1 MNSFIRKLSVSSALA
16 ALCAFAC
23 VSNVRAEG
31 YPNVYR
37 TSEAVTSDQSV
48 SRSTDQSADQS
59 TAQNADRSASQ
70 STDQN
75 VLQNTDRTESV
86 LQNETDHYE
95 PIASM
100 EKCREL
106 KAENQEFA
114 GWIKIDRTPVSF
126 PVMYTPENPEKYLH
140 RDFDGSSK
148 KSGLPFIDAK
158 CTLSPDT
165 DNIIVYGHNM
175 KDGSMFASLLD
186 YRYEEYYREH
196 PVIKLN
202 TPTEER
208 EYRIVSAFYDRVY
221 KTDENVFKF
230 YNFIETDDEDFL
242 EAANI
247 LLDRSLYDTGEGIE
261 GEDSLLTLVTC
272 SYHVR
277 YGRFVV
283 IAKRIR

>member
-1 MNSFIRKLSVSSALA
+1 
-16 ALCAFAC
+16 
-23 VSNVRAEG
+23 
-31 YPNVYR
+31 
-37 TSEAVTSDQSV
+37 
-48 SRSTDQSADQS
+48 
-59 TAQNADRSASQ
+59 
-70 STDQN
+70 
-75 VLQNTDRTESV
+75 
-86 LQNETDHYE
+86 
-95 PIASM
+95 M
-100 EKCREL
+100 EECQEL
-106 KAENQEFA
+106 KAENPEFA

-140 RDFDGSSK
+140 RGFYGTYK

-186 YRYEEYYREH
+186 YRYAEYCREH

-202 TPTEER
+202 TPSEER
-208 EYRIVSAFYDRVY
+208 EYRVVSVFYDRVY

-230 YNFIETDDEDFL
+230 YNFIETDDDGFL

-247 LLDRSLYDTGEGIE
+247 LLNRSLYDTGEGIE
-261 GEDSLLTLVTC
+261 SEDSLLTLVTC

-277 YGRFVV
+277 NGRFVV

>member
-1 MNSFIRKLSVSSALA
+1 MNRFIRKLSVSTALA
-16 ALCAFAC
+16 ALCAFTT
-23 VSNVRAEG
+23 VSNIRAEE

-37 TSEAVTSDQSV
+37 TDEAAAA
-48 SRSTDQSADQS
+48 SAADEE
-59 TAQNADRSASQ
+59 TAQNAAQDTS
-70 STDQN
+70 
-75 VLQNTDRTESV
+75 QNTDQAVGEN
-86 LQNETDHYE
+86 QGDIQYYE
-95 PIASM
+95 PLASP
-100 EKCREL
+100 ERCKEL
-106 KAENQEFA
+106 KAQNPDFA
-114 GWIKIDRTPVSF
+114 GWIKIDQTPVSF
-126 PVMYTPENPEKYLH
+126 PLMYTPEYPEKYLH
-140 RDFDGSSK
+140 RDFDGSYN

-158 CTLSPDT
+158 CALNPDT
-165 DNIIVYGHNM
+165 DNVIVYGHNM

-186 YRYEEYYREH
+186 YRYEEYCLEH
-196 PVIKLN
+196 PVIKVN
-202 TPTEER
+202 TPSEER

-261 GEDSLLTLVTC
+261 SEDSLLTLVTC

>member
-1 MNSFIRKLSVSSALA
+1 MKGFVKKASTAAALA
-16 ALCAFAC
+16 ALCVFTA
-23 VSNVRAEG
+23 VSNVRAEE

-37 TSEAVTSDQSV
+37 TDEAAVSEP
-48 SRSTDQSADQS
+48 
-59 TAQNADRSASQ
+59 NME
-70 STDQN
+70 
-75 VLQNTDRTESV
+75 QNTDPAEAG
-86 LQNETDHYE
+86 LQDETDQYE

-106 KAENQEFA
+106 QAENPEFA
-114 GWIKIDRTPVSF
+114 GWIKIDETPVSF
-126 PVMYTPENPEKYLH
+126 PVMYSPKNPEKYLH
-140 RDFDGSSK
+140 RGFDGSYK

-165 DNIIVYGHNM
+165 DNVIVYGHNM

-186 YRYEEYYREH
+186 YRYEDYFKEH

-202 TPTEER
+202 TPSEER
-208 EYRIVSAFYDRVY
+208 EYRIVSVFYDRVY
-221 KTDENVFKF
+221 KTDEDVFKF
-230 YNFIETDDEDFL
+230 YNFIEADDEDFI

-261 GEDSLLTLVTC
+261 SEDSLLTLVTC

-283 IAKRIR
+283 TAKRIR